1 MNEATIDQLIED
13 KKTEVAAAQPAAKP
27 AAAPAPVKAAPAPKA
42 AETPAEGDEAP
53 AGDAAAEGAAEDAA
67 DAEGDINPETRQP
80 WPKTAVNAMAR
91 RDRKLN
97 QLRARDAERESK
109 LSDPAYLEQRLA
121 ELKGGNKAPGNAPAH
136 DPADPEPDITKYND
150 WDKYQADLRAWDRRQ
165 VEKSVK
171 GTLTETQKAEQA
183 EARLEALAT
192 TQRAK
197 ADEVIAA
204 NPELLD
210 IVQQNADVIDAFPAH
225 VQHAL
230 LNADNATLAVV
241 VLANEGTLED
251 LAEMSPALAEKTI
264 KAAQARGMALI
275 AKDEGSEGAEPA
287 AGKPAAQPA
296 KKVSQAPA
304 PLKAAKSITQSGT
317 KRAKD
322 MNDSEFRK
330 EFAL

>member
-1 MNEATIDQLIED
+1 MNEAQIDQIITE
-13 KKTEVAAAQPAAKP
+13 KQTEVAEAAKP
-27 AAAPAPVKAAPAPKA
+27 AAKTAVAAPAPIKAAPAA
-42 AETPAEGDEAP
+42 TPAEAAAAP

-67 DAEGDINPETRQP
+67 AGEGDDSPEGRTP

-97 QLRARDAERESK
+97 QLRARESERESK

-150 WDKYQADLRAWDRRQ
+150 WDKYQADLRAWDKRQ
-165 VEKSVK
+165 VTREVK
-171 GTLTETQKAEQA
+171 GSLTETTKAEQA
-183 EARLEALAT
+183 DARVEALAT

-197 ADEVIAA
+197 ADEVIAT
-204 NPELLD
+204 NPEFLD
-210 IVQQNADVIDAFPAH
+210 IVQQNADVIDAFPVH

-287 AGKPAAQPA
+287 AGKLPAQPA

-304 PLKAAKSITQSGT
+304 PLKAAKTVTQSGT

>member
-1 MNEATIDQLIED
+1 MNEATIDQIIAD
-13 KKTEVAAAQPAAKP
+13 KKTEVAAAEPAAV
-27 AAAPAPVKAAPAPKA
+27 AAPAPVKPAPVKAAAAEAPADDVA
-42 AETPAEGDEAP
+42 AP
-53 AGDAAAEGAAEDAA
+53 AGDAEGAADDAA
-67 DAEGDINPETRQP
+67 AGEGEEGRTP

-97 QLRARDAERESK
+97 QLRAQSAERDAK
-109 LSDPAYLEQRLA
+109 LSDPAYLKSRLA
-121 ELKGGNKAPGNAPAH
+121 ELEGGKKPAGVAPQA
-136 DPADPEPDITKYND
+136 DPSDPEPDITRYQD
-150 WDKYQADLRAWDRRQ
+150 WDKYQTDLRAWDKRQ
-165 VEKSVK
+165 VMKEVK
-171 GTLTETQKAEQA
+171 GSLTETQKTEQA
-183 EARLEALAT
+183 DARIEALAT

-204 NPELLD
+204 NPELID
-210 IVQQNADVIDAFPAH
+210 IVQQNADVIDAFPIH

-275 AKDEGSEGAEPA
+275 ANGEGSEGAEPA
-287 AGKPAAQPA
+287 AGKPAAQPV

-304 PLKAAKSITQSGT
+304 PMKSAKAVTQSGT

-330 EFAL
+330 EFAV